1 MVAGD
6 TRPVLGLF
14 DFDPQGLLMAAGLPR
29 CEALCLPPW
38 DLLETLVIDRKR
50 HDLYAAQEA
59 GCRAQLDACADQD
72 VATAWARMRLLTLG
86 CLRRCPIEPPRRRST
101 APPD

>member
-1 MVAGD
+1 
-6 TRPVLGLF
+6 
-14 DFDPQGLLMAAGLPR
+14 MAVGLPPR
-29 CEALCLPPW
+29 E
-38 DLLETLVIDRKR
+38 LLEALVIDRKR

-86 CLRRCPIEPPRRRST
+86 CWRRCQFEPPRRRST